1 MFVSRK
7 TLRRT
12 KRVARKAVER
22 TVLSFVNGLA
32 YVVDG
37 AAKPTMGN
45 VGKERVRL
53 PRVSKNGKL
62 EVWRVKP
69 IGREKIELGQDELDV
84 EIVRPRPVP
93 ILLIPPL
100 MVRPYV
106 YDLRPEHSMVRA
118 LRNAG
123 YDVFIVD
130 FGVPDRADEGLR
142 LDDYVLD
149 FVPAAIDA
157 ALAASGKSEITLC
170 GYCMGGIFALLHA
183 AIFRDARVR
192 NIVTIGAPINFE
204 KMGILTVAAR
214 LGLPVMD
221 TILDRLGNVPGVLS
235 SAGFRLLS
243 GTKAVTKYADLFAN
257 LYDEEYVRGFDAID
271 TWLSEMI
278 PYPKEAFRQMVR
290 EVVHGNKMLKNEL
303 RFGDRRAD
311 LRAVRVPLL
320 AFAGR
325 TDNIATPK
333 STAAILELVG
343 STDKTYREVP
353 GGHIGVVAGSSARE
367 AVWEPMMRWLEEKNE
382 ARPSMLRLP
391 NEPGPP
397 SAP

>member
-1 MFVSRK
+1 MISRFVSRK
-7 TLRRT
+7 TLRRS
-12 KRVARKAVER
+12 KRAARKAVER

-32 YVVDG
+32 YVIDG
-37 AAKPTMGN
+37 AAKPTLGN
-45 VGKERVRL
+45 AAKDLVFKR
-53 PRVSKNGKL
+53 GKL
-62 EVWRVKP
+62 ELWRVKP
-69 IGREKIELGQDELDV
+69 IGREKIELGPDELDV
-84 EIVRPRPVP
+84 EIVAPKAVP

-130 FGVPDRADEGLR
+130 FGVPDHADEGLR

-149 FVPAAIDA
+149 FVPACIGA
-157 ALAASGKSEITLC
+157 ALDASGKSELTLC
-170 GYCMGGIFALLHA
+170 GYCMGGIFALLHEA
-183 AIFRDARVR
+183 TFHDARVR

-221 TILDRLGNVPGVLS
+221 TILDRLGNVPGGLS
-235 SAGFRLLS
+235 STGFRLLS
-243 GTKAVTKYADLFAN
+243 GTKAITKYADLFAN

-290 EVVHGNKMLKNEL
+290 DVVHGNKMLKNEL
-303 RFGDRRAD
+303 QFGDRRAD
-311 LRAVRVPLL
+311 LARVKVPVL

-333 STAAILELVG
+333 STEAILELVG
-343 STDKTYREVP
+343 SPDKTYREVP
-353 GGHIGVVAGSSARE
+353 GGHIGVVAGSSAAS
-367 AVWEPMMRWLEEKNE
+367 AVWQPMIEWLEER
-382 ARPSMLRLP
+382 A
-391 NEPGPP
+391 
-397 SAP
+397 